1 MWNVKNSFLIL
12 IASFIFGCAQTTTK
26 VSQNSQEMKI
36 CRINIRGDYKDFSNC
51 FSGTNPD
58 GTFNVKPEILAQ
70 INFSQVLD
78 KRVHYA
84 DFSRTQP
91 KSSVHSSSVVGYI
104 LPNGKARDVIFFD
117 NGPDYF
123 NAGVARFIG
132 ANGKTGYINEALQVV
147 IQPVHDFASPFD
159 EGFAYFCDGCK
170 SESDGSEHQKIVGGM
185 WGKMAKNGKTLQGP
199 ASYEKFF
206 SIKK

>member
-1 MWNVKNSFLIL
+1 MWNVKNGFLIL
-12 IASFIFGCAQTTTK
+12 IALLLFSCAQTTTK
-26 VSQNSQEMKI
+26 TPPSPQEAKI
-36 CRINIRGDYKDFSNC
+36 CRIHAFGDFKDFPNC

-70 INFSQVLD
+70 LDFSKFMD
-78 KRVHYA
+78 RRIHYS

-91 KSSVHSSSVVGYI
+91 KNPVHSASVVGYI

-117 NGPDYF
+117 NGPDSF
-123 NAGVARFIG
+123 NAGVARFVS
-132 ANGKTGYINEALQVV
+132 ANGKTGFINEQLQVV

-170 SESDGSEHQKIVGGM
+170 SESDGSEHQKIVGGL

-199 ASYEKFF
+199 APYEKFF